1 MSQSYPWFKFAHVEY
16 LLDPMI
22 TTLSLAAQGANT
34 RLMAYA
40 ARQLPFGTLPNDDKT
55 LLAMSGAKTPK
66 QWQKLY
72 QELMGTV
79 WFCDDNGR
87 LYCPLMNVDS
97 VPVVEQ
103 EAAQEDK
110 PKKALTN
117 AERQAAYKARQ
128 AELALLKEQSNA
140 TGNATGNEKVTGSNR
155 DSNAQVTDSNET
167 GNGNSL
173 LLGGK
178 GGDLDLNK
186 DLDLNINSHTK
197 TREAEKKSNRFFDD
211 ELRPNIESLNAKLGA
226 NLVTQEFIEANLFTF
241 NAHYETQQLTE
252 NQRLAKWITW
262 FKGEQAK
269 IEIQQAKSIQQ
280 PRTPTPKKQVFGNF
294 NDSFPIDPNDRL
306 LTQAEREAIARELEE
321 DENVVF

>member
-22 TTLSLAAQGANT
+22 TSLSLAAQGANT

-79 WFCDDNGR
+79 WFCDDDGR
-87 LYCPLMNVDS
+87 LYCPLMVVES

-103 EAAQEDK
+103 EAQEDK

-128 AELALLKEQSNA
+128 AELALLKEKSNE
-140 TGNATGNEKVTGSNR
+140 TGNEKVTGSNVA
-155 DSNAQVTDSNET
+155 SNAQVTDGNET

-178 GGDLDLNK
+178 GGDLDL
-186 DLDLNINSHTK
+186 DLDLKQELNSHSK
-197 TREAEKKSNRFFDD
+197 TREAEKNSRGFFDD
-211 ELRPNIESLNAKLGA
+211 ELRPDLNLLNAKLGA
-226 NLVTQEFIEANLFTF
+226 NLVTQKFIDENLFSF
-241 NAHYETQQLTE
+241 NSHYETHQLTD

-262 FKGEQAK
+262 FRGEQAK